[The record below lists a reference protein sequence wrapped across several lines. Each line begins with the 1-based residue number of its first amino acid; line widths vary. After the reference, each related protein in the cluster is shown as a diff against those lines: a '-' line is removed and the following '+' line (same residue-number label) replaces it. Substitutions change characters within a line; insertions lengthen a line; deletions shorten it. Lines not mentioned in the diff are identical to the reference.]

1 MFENTYFDLLIPF
14 LWGKIIGPEQSTDL
28 CFHPANERNLSC
40 IVSLLLSSCSN
51 LALFLLPTWHV
62 NKRSVDSWLATV
74 MINNTAGDT
83 PESSAIFQ
91 DLVSILLA
99 PLPSSSVPS
108 ALWPRLPGRSHPG
121 RCRSAGRA
129 PRTCAAPAARAP
141 TCEDGADRIAESRAW
156 TTPRGH
162 RNIYP

>member
-99 PLPSSSVPS
+99 PLPSSSPERSIS
-108 ALWPRLPGRSHPG
+108 ALASP
-121 RCRSAGRA
+121 
-129 PRTCAAPAARAP
+129 
-141 TCEDGADRIAESRAW
+141 AW
-156 TTPRGH
+156 TKPSWSVSERRKSPAYLRRSRREGAHLRGWS
-162 RNIYP
+162 